1 MKKPSEDE
9 FDVTESRITHRP
21 TGAWWGVTSDFRS
34 AEPDGDEY
42 DYEEVEQMALMLR
55 ARFLATHKTNG

>member
-9 FDVTESRITHRP
+9 FDITDDRITHRP
-21 TGAWWGVTSDFRS
+21 TGAWWGVRSDFKG

-42 DYEEVEQMALMLR
+42 DYEEVQQMALMLR
-55 ARFLATHKTNG
+55 ARSSG